1 MTDQRALVAVAVQF
15 FLNGA
20 VFSSFLPRLPE
31 IRDRVG
37 VSIGGLGAMLS
48 VAGLAGI
55 AGSAVVGP
63 AIRRF
68 GTRRVVVLAGT
79 VLSLSLPLIG
89 FARTIGLLFVGLLLM
104 LSLDVLVDV
113 AMNMQGSWLSA
124 RRHTPVMNRLH
135 GLWSVGTVVGGLSAS
150 RIADAGI
157 SLPAHLLAASAF
169 LLIMLFAVASRL
181 LKVDEHPVD
190 PTATNTETGRARRLS
205 PMLLLFAAAGLFAV
219 ALEHTSMSWATFRF
233 TEDFGASAGF
243 AALGYVAVT
252 MGMTTGRLGGDWLL
266 TRFGPHRLLRLAVAA
281 SGAGAL
287 AATIPHLRYLN
298 LLGFGLVGIGA
309 ATMLPRLYDQA
320 AKHGELPGAGLA
332 ALTSGIRIGIVLS
345 PIIVGELADTAL
357 SVGAAIAIVIIP
369 ATIGF
374 LAVATAVDRT

>member
-181 LKVDEHPVD
+181 L
-190 PTATNTETGRARRLS
+190 
-205 PMLLLFAAAGLFAV
+205 
-219 ALEHTSMSWATFRF
+219 
-233 TEDFGASAGF
+233 
-243 AALGYVAVT
+243 
-252 MGMTTGRLGGDWLL
+252 
-266 TRFGPHRLLRLAVAA
+266 
-281 SGAGAL
+281 
-287 AATIPHLRYLN
+287 
-298 LLGFGLVGIGA
+298 
-309 ATMLPRLYDQA
+309 
-320 AKHGELPGAGLA
+320 
-332 ALTSGIRIGIVLS
+332 
-345 PIIVGELADTAL
+345 
-357 SVGAAIAIVIIP
+357 
-369 ATIGF
+369 
-374 LAVATAVDRT
+374 